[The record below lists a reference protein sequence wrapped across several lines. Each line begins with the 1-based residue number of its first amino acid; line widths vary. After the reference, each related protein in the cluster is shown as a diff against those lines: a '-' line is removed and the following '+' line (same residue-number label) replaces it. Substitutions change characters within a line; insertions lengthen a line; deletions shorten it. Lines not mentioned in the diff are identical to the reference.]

1 MAYDAMAEVDELK
14 KKLTQNP
21 DSLIFVPL
29 ADAYRKAGMLQEA
42 IDVCAKGLE
51 KHPTYMSARVVLGR
65 IYDQKDML
73 DEAESELK
81 KVEAADVDNIMVHSM
96 LGNVYLKR
104 KMYPQAVEQFQKVLS
119 LNPEDTD
126 TQEKLTEAL
135 SAKQETAAEEKK
147 QEPKAQPAAE
157 VKAKPAP
164 EPEKKKEE
172 KPAEPKADSKSDI
185 SRLMEEA
192 VAHTEKEEF
201 DRAIEIYKNLHDKDP
216 NNMIVDERLRELYGL
231 QDKQM
236 AKLKQK
242 TAVPQKKIEADKIT
256 TEDILDAMKK
266 AVEDDTVDEKPQMQ
280 AKKEPEAQKKEI
292 IETQPAAEEAAP
304 APQPSV
310 QVEPAKAK
318 QVERILTNLADVEG
332 VVGSF
337 FLLRDGT
344 IVASVLP
351 KSINSSEIGKI
362 IASIVEKTEASVKS
376 MNQGKLHQV
385 VISSEAGQLLFTEVM
400 DGVLFL
406 IGNSQ
411 INVGK
416 MRLILKS
423 VIYNIKGVLA

>member
-1 MAYDAMAEVDELK
+1 
-14 KKLTQNP
+14 
-21 DSLIFVPL
+21 
-29 ADAYRKAGMLQEA
+29 
-42 IDVCAKGLE
+42 
-51 KHPTYMSARVVLGR
+51 
-65 IYDQKDML
+65 
-73 DEAESELK
+73 
-81 KVEAADVDNIMVHSM
+81 M

-344 IVASVLP
+344 I
-351 KSINSSEIGKI
+351 

-423 VIYNIKGVLA
+423 VIDNIKGVLA